1 MKTSKL
7 IEQTLSEQLE
17 TAIARHKG
25 RATRL
30 HAMTT
35 TTLPINVGTDS
46 IVVVA
51 LPELDS
57 DLKTVLREAYKK
69 EKLVLEDLEA
79 RLNSIKIVAES
90 LCY

>member
-7 IEQTLSEQLE
+7 IEQLE
-17 TAIARHKG
+17 TAIVRHKE
-25 RATRL
+25 RACRL

-35 TTLPINVGTDS
+35 TNQPLKVVTDS
-46 IVVVA
+46 ISAVS
-51 LPELDS
+51 LPELDG
-57 DLKTVLREAYKK
+57 DLKTVLRSAYKK
-69 EKLVLEDLEA
+69 ETLVVEDLET